1 MVPGMDQRALD
12 VVVVGAGPTGLL
24 LASELALG
32 GVRVALIERRSEADS
47 TLKAGGI
54 GALAGEALERRG
66 LGPALDAEEAAAL
79 EGMKAMRRSMGVPDG
94 PQGGNRRI
102 GGHFAG
108 LSLIDQTL
116 QREPARR
123 QRPVMQQALE
133 RILTEHALAL
143 GIEVWRGHTVESFDD
158 TGEHVRLEVRGPS
171 GSRPLEAAFLVGCDG
186 GRSRVRKQAGFDFPG
201 TAPTLTG
208 HQALVEIDHPERLLP
223 LGWRRTAMG
232 MMSYGPMP
240 GRVGIIEFD
249 GPPSDREAPVTAAEV
264 EQSLRRV
271 SGADVRITAL
281 HSATRF
287 TDNTRQVSSYRRG
300 RVLLAG
306 DAAHVHSPFG
316 GQGLNLGLLDAVNLG
331 WKLAATVQG
340 RAPDGLLDTYT
351 TERHPVAARVLE
363 NTRAQLA
370 LMRPDPQTSA
380 MRQIVADLLTTNP
393 DVNRHFGEMISGV
406 TTRYDL
412 GDDDPLVGR
421 LVADF
426 DLTIDGVVTRLF
438 SRMGEGCGLIVD
450 GDGMASEEGAAWA
463 SRVRVMK
470 APGARSMLV
479 RPDGC
484 IAWAGRAGGLR
495 PALERW
501 FSAS

>member
-1 MVPGMDQRALD
+1 MTPAGSLKGKLQAKTEAKPDVGPHDLKDSGTRLHIARRMDRREHIQRRVKEQPRLRDREVERSTHAYREEGRGGRDGSDSIREHKDPRLTDTTTFEPSEVPAKKECAHDALEADAGIRGDGLRAKRRVTMCLD
-12 VVVVGAGPTGLL
+12 VEGEVT
-24 LASELALG
+24 
-32 GVRVALIERRSEADS
+32 VADAKLEGEADRSHATGDQFGRDRS
-47 TLKAGGI
+47 T
-54 GALAGEALERRG
+54 E
-66 LGPALDAEEAAAL
+66 
-79 EGMKAMRRSMGVPDG
+79 
-94 PQGGNRRI
+94 
-102 GGHFAG
+102 
-108 LSLIDQTL
+108 T
-116 QREPARR
+116 QRD
-123 QRPVMQQALE
+123 RPI
-133 RILTEHALAL
+133 RFF
-143 GIEVWRGHTVESFDD
+143 RHT
-158 TGEHVRLEVRGPS
+158 
-171 GSRPLEAAFLVGCDG
+171 
-186 GRSRVRKQAGFDFPG
+186 
-201 TAPTLTG
+201 
-208 HQALVEIDHPERLLP
+208 
-223 LGWRRTAMG
+223 LGWRRTAVG
-232 MMSYGPMP
+232 MMSYRPTP
-240 GRVGIIEFD
+240 GRVGIVEFD
-249 GPPSDREAPVTAAEV
+249 GPPADREAPVTAAEV

-271 SGADVRITAL
+271 SGADVRVTAL
-281 HSATRF
+281 RSATRF
-287 TDNTRQVSSYRRG
+287 TDNTRQASSYRQG

-316 GQGLNLGLLDAVNLG
+316 GQGLNLGLLEAVNLG
-331 WKLAATVQG
+331 WKLCATVQG
-340 RAPDGLLDTYT
+340 RAPDSLLDTYT
-351 TERHPVAARVLE
+351 TERHPVAARVLD

-370 LMRPDPQTSA
+370 LMRPDPQTTA

-421 LVADF
+421 LVADL

-438 SRMGEGCGLIVD
+438 SRMRDGCGLIVD

-501 FSAS
+501 FSAP